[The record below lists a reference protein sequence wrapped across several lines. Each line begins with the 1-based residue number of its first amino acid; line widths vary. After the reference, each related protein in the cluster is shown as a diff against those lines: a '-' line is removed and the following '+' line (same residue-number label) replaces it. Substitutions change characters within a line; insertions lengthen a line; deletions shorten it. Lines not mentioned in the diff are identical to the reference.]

1 MHSSSSFR
9 LAIASFLALAGLSIT
24 TPTFAQSLEEEMAQ
38 TEGGGTGDGATE
50 TATTD
55 DPGTGGSSTGGS
67 HELTDDQAVYEERT
81 GGREALGPSETD
93 PRERPDTDYFFV
105 GAFARGVIV
114 PTFIQGLFVQ
124 YSTGRGSTGEPVNM
138 GAGGFFTWRRNGF
151 GVSAEVWYLGFGT
164 AGYYHGLGAADGEF
178 EFIESSLGAIFGNF
192 VFGWSIDVIDWFAF
206 DIGFGLG
213 FGGMVGNLYRT
224 EALRD
229 SGTGTL
235 APCSTPGEAGGTYC
249 ESDVELRGTGGRLDD
264 TRQRGGTYQRPQV
277 SSGDR
282 TVNDQLRG
290 PRNGP
295 NPWYFGDGGVP
306 PMFFWLDLP
315 RIGLRFKPIRQIQ
328 VQVNGGYNLYGFNF
342 GGSLAYGF

>member
-9 LAIASFLALAGLSIT
+9 LAIASFVALAGLSIS

-38 TEGGGTGDGATE
+38 TEGGGSGEAATD
-50 TATTD
+50 TATSD
-55 DPGTGGSSTGGS
+55 DAGGTSTGGS

-93 PRERPDTDYFFV
+93 PRERPDTDYFFL

-114 PTFIQGLFVQ
+114 PTFVQGLFVQ
-124 YSTGRGSTGEPVNM
+124 YSAGQRSTGEPVNM

-151 GVSAEVWYLGFGT
+151 GVTAEVWYLGFGT
-164 AGYYHGLGAADGEF
+164 AGYYHGLGAADDEF
-178 EFIESSLGAIFGNF
+178 EFIESSLGAVFGNF
-192 VFGWSIDVIDWFAF
+192 VFGWSIDVTDWFAF

-213 FGGMVGNLYRT
+213 FGGMVGSLYRT
-224 EALRD
+224 EAYRA
-229 SGTGTL
+229 TGTQEL
-235 APCSTPGEAGGTYC
+235 QPCMGPGTPAASGC
-249 ESDVELRGTGGRLDD
+249 EGSLELRGTGGRLDD
-264 TRQRGGTYQRPQV
+264 TRQRGGTYQRFTT
-277 SSGDR
+277 GDP
-282 TVNDQLRG
+282 TIDG
-290 PRNGP
+290 RNGAS
-295 NPWYFGDGGVP
+295 PWYFGDGGVP

-328 VQVNGGYNLYGFNF
+328 IQVNGGYNLYGFNF